1 MAELT
6 AAITPFVLAVQM
18 CAVIEFAH
26 RGLRPEEASGDDSA
40 RDCAADALRTT
51 CILCRHRGVLAPS
64 VTSASHTHAF
74 SNGDAYQHANPTTDL
89 YSDEHA
95 DLHTDEHAD
104 PHSGTDTDAA
114 RTSPRSGDPSWSFSI
129 PTG

>member
-6 AAITPFVLAVQM
+6 GEITPFLLAAQT
-18 CAVIEFAH
+18 CAVIEYAH
-26 RGLRPEEASGDDSA
+26 CGLRPEEASGDDSP
-40 RDCAADALRTT
+40 RDCAADALRTA
-51 CILCRHRGVLAPS
+51 CILCDHRRVLAPS
-64 VTSASHTHAF
+64 VTSAPHTHAF

-89 YSDEHA
+89 Y
-95 DLHTDEHAD
+95 TDEHAD

-114 RTSPRSGDPSWSFSI
+114 RTSARSGDPSWSFSI

>member
-1 MAELT
+1 VAELT
-6 AAITPFVLAVQM
+6 GAITPFLLAAQM
-18 CAVIEFAH
+18 CAVIEYAH
-26 RGLRPEEASGDDSA
+26 CGLRPEEASGDDSP

-51 CILCRHRGVLAPS
+51 CILCHHRGVLAPS
-64 VTSASHTHAF
+64 VTGAPHTHAF

-89 YSDEHA
+89 Y
-95 DLHTDEHAD
+95 TDEHAD

>member
-95 DLHTDEHAD
+95 D